1 MPDNSS
7 SPTAVAA
14 HAAASSLQLIDY
26 FVHSSRREGTEM
38 LNRTRILAASIVAI
52 CACALGALI
61 AILATGFS
69 SLSNGL
75 ATLVIL
81 PLSALQL
88 HALLRLKRQGA
99 YRYASLTVIGS
110 LFVALLAGISVSGG
124 PLHSPVTYELVIP
137 VLIAYFFGGRPLG
150 TRMTLVTVFTLVF
163 MFALSTLGL
172 SYPQTI
178 SEPHRRDILHLL
190 VSCQN
195 LAAIATMAFIYEYTA
210 AALKRERD
218 REHQRYIHLAR
229 TDALTGLANRR
240 NFDDVLAER
249 MRLYVREQPVQRFAL
264 GYLDLDG
271 FKPINDQ
278 YGHAVGDEVLCVIAE
293 RLRNTLRGVD
303 FVGRHGGDEFMLLI
317 DKITDQTTLEFM
329 AERLLASIAQPIQT
343 SAGPVQVSGSLG
355 FALFPLDAGEI
366 EALKHSAD
374 AAMYDAKKQRG
385 TWRFH
390 RQPPTAPSQEAS

>member
-1 MPDNSS
+1 
-7 SPTAVAA
+7 
-14 HAAASSLQLIDY
+14 
-26 FVHSSRREGTEM
+26 M

-52 CACALGALI
+52 CACSIGALV

-69 SLSNGL
+69 ALSNTL

-81 PLSALQL
+81 PLAALQL
-88 HALLRLKRQGA
+88 HALIRLKYHGA
-99 YRYASLTVIGS
+99 YRYASLTAIGS

-124 PLHSPVTYELVIP
+124 PLNSPVTYELVTP

-150 TRMTLVTVFTLVF
+150 IRMTWLTLAILCC
-163 MFALSTLGL
+163 MFILSALGV

-178 SEPHRRDILHLL
+178 AEPRKRDILHL
-190 VSCQN
+190 VISCQN
-195 LAAIATMAFIYEYTA
+195 LIAIAAMAFIYEYTA

-218 REHQRYIHLAR
+218 QEHQRYVHLAR

-249 MRLYVREQPVQRFAL
+249 MQLYGRQQPAQRFAL

-293 RLRNTLRGVD
+293 RLRNALRGVD

-317 DKITDQTTLEFM
+317 DKITDQATLELM

-343 SAGPVQVSGSLG
+343 TAGTVQVSGSLG
-355 FALFPLDAGEI
+355 FAVFPLDADEI
-366 EALKHSAD
+366 EELKRSAD

-390 RQPPTAPSQEAS
+390 QPSLLDP